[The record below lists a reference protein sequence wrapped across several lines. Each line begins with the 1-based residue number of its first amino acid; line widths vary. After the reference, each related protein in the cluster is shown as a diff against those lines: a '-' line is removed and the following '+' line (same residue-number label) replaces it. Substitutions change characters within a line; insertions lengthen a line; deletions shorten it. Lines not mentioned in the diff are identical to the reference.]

1 MISKWELA
9 KINSFAF
16 GLEIVSA
23 AAMTFIVPSL
33 LSSGNNRP
41 YTLKI
46 NYNISE
52 SFHKIK

>member
-33 LSSGNNRP
+33 LSSGKRSSSDLEINN
-41 YTLKI
+41 
-46 NYNISE
+46 NISE
-52 SFHKIK
+52 LFD

>member
-33 LSSGNNRP
+33 LSSGKSWP
-41 YTLKI
+41 STLKI
-46 NYNISE
+46 NHNISE
-52 SFHKIK
+52 LFDKIK

>member
-33 LSSGNNRP
+33 LSSGN
-41 YTLKI
+41 
-46 NYNISE
+46 S
-52 SFHKIK
+52 